1 MDFSYIEA
9 RGESMSVEYLVD
21 AKGKRKVVM
30 DLEDY
35 EELLERIEDVE
46 ALAMLREMRKRPLEF
61 RWFEDVISELS

>member
-61 RWFEDVISELS
+61 RRFEDVISELS